1 MKNIMR
7 LVLFSSLIV
16 SLSLLAGC
24 GPTGYIIHPD
34 QKECTK
40 YGSGLIHC
48 HNKNNAVEV
57 IN

>member
-1 MKNIMR
+1 MR